1 MYCSIQVRVLYGVGW
16 LEKEFHSYLR
26 TYPPVHVPCTM
37 DYVYVYRLSNAC
49 SLPLY
54 LILVRHWPCFLN
66 VIKFSRLLKRH
77 RGLVFFYIFENLYI
91 LTGWYRIDDKPKLCH
106 HRTRAT
112 YVPLLIF
119 FRCRVGLFLI
129 VFMVLMV
136 LPATAETE
144 YSTVDL
150 PYSQRRIK
158 NMYRCG
164 VFSLFR

>member
-1 MYCSIQVRVLYGVGW
+1 MLRAAPVRSSGRYNIDNFLTKYTYTCEYVLQYTSSTSIIWGGVVG
-16 LEKEFHSYLR
+16 KRISFVPTR
-26 TYPPVHVPCTM
+26 TYPPVYVPCTT
-37 DYVYVYRLSNAC
+37 DYVYVYVYVYRLSNAC

-112 YVPLLIF
+112 YTCLYLYF
-119 FRCRVGLFLI
+119 F
-129 VFMVLMV
+129 
-136 LPATAETE
+136 
-144 YSTVDL
+144 
-150 PYSQRRIK
+150 
-158 NMYRCG
+158 G
-164 VFSLFR
+164 VA